1 MSYDDY
7 NDKHNFT
14 FRFDSN
20 DGERHLEMNVNELY
34 LYDIFARFKEF
45 LQGCGYEIN
54 GEIEVVEYNSER
66 DYDSGY
72 TLTETPK
79 HEPKFDFSNIPNN
92 NWPFGESKSASM
104 PKHSEHGWNE
114 WNNSYSLTTDGIPS
128 LTTFD
133 LTQIKPIDLSSL
145 TVTNLETGEVKPH
158 SEWAGLNKY
167 PTMAPLSSEQ
177 IQSWTT
183 EMPGTLGSAK
193 YNWSQYEGR

>member
-45 LQGCGYEIN
+45 LQGCGYEIH
-54 GEIEVVEYNSER
+54 GEIEEVEYNSP
-66 DYDSGY
+66 S
-72 TLTETPK
+72 TWTEPPK

-92 NWPFGESKSASM
+92 NWPFGELKTESIPA
-104 PKHSEHGWNE
+104 
-114 WNNSYSLTTDGIPS
+114 LTTA
-128 LTTFD
+128 D
-133 LTQIKPIDLSSL
+133 LAQIQSVDLSSL
-145 TVTNLETGEVKPH
+145 TVTDLSTLTTKSW
-158 SEWAGLNKY
+158 SEWSKPVNEY
-167 PTMAPLSSEQ
+167 PTMAPLTSEQ

>member
-54 GEIEVVEYNSER
+54 GEIEVVEYNSEQNYTS
-66 DYDSGY
+66 DDSGY
-72 TLTETPK
+72 RLDRPPTHETK
-79 HEPKFDFSNIPNN
+79 WDFSNIPNN
-92 NWPFGESKSASM
+92 NWPFGELKTQSIPA
-104 PKHSEHGWNE
+104 
-114 WNNSYSLTTDGIPS
+114 LTTA
-128 LTTFD
+128 D
-133 LTQIKPIDLSSL
+133 LAQIQSVDLSSW
-145 TVTNLETGEVKPH
+145 TVTDLSTLSTKSW
-158 SEWAGLNKY
+158 SEWSGTGINKY
-167 PTMAPLSSEQ
+167 PTMAPLTTEQ
-177 IQSWTT
+177 IYSWST

>member
-72 TLTETPK
+72 TLTEPPK

-92 NWPFGESKSASM
+92 NWPFGELKTESIPA
-104 PKHSEHGWNE
+104 
-114 WNNSYSLTTDGIPS
+114 LTTA
-128 LTTFD
+128 D
-133 LTQIKPIDLSSL
+133 LAQIQPVDLSSL
-145 TVTNLETGEVKPH
+145 TVTDLSTLTTKSW
-158 SEWAGLNKY
+158 SEWSKPVNEY
-167 PTMAPLSSEQ
+167 PTMAPLTSEQ
-177 IQSWTT
+177 VYSWST
-183 EMPGTLGSAK
+183 EMPGTLGGAK
-193 YNWSQYEGR
+193 VNFRTG

>member
-72 TLTETPK
+72 TLTEPPK

-92 NWPFGESKSASM
+92 NWPFGSLKTESIPA
-104 PKHSEHGWNE
+104 
-114 WNNSYSLTTDGIPS
+114 LTTA
-128 LTTFD
+128 D
-133 LTQIKPIDLSSL
+133 LAQIQPIDLSSL
-145 TVTNLETGEVKPH
+145 KVTNLETGEVKSH
-158 SEWAGLNKY
+158 FDWSSINKY
-167 PTMAPLSSEQ
+167 PTMAPLTSEQ
-177 IQSWTT
+177 VKSWTT

-193 YNWSQYEGR
+193 YNWPQYEGR

>member
-20 DGERHLEMNVNELY
+20 DGERHLEMNVNESY

-54 GEIEVVEYNSER
+54 GEIEVVEYNSP
-66 DYDSGY
+66 S
-72 TLTETPK
+72 TWTEPPK

-92 NWPFGESKSASM
+92 NWPFGALKTEGVG
-104 PKHSEHGWNE
+104 PVE
-114 WNNSYSLTTDGIPS
+114 WSPSSIPALTTA
-128 LTTFD
+128 D
-133 LTQIKPIDLSSL
+133 LAQIQSVDLSSL
-145 TVTNLETGEVKPH
+145 TVTDLSTLTTKSW
-158 SEWAGLNKY
+158 SEWSGTGINKY

-177 IQSWTT
+177 IQSWST
-183 EMPGTLGSAK
+183 EMPGTLGSEK

>member
-1 MSYDDY
+1 MSDDDY

-72 TLTETPK
+72 TLTEPPK
-79 HEPKFDFSNIPNN
+79 HESKFDFSNIPNN
-92 NWPFGESKSASM
+92 NWPFGELKTQSIPA
-104 PKHSEHGWNE
+104 
-114 WNNSYSLTTDGIPS
+114 LTTA
-128 LTTFD
+128 D
-133 LTQIKPIDLSSL
+133 LAQIQPVDLSSL
-145 TVTNLETGEVKPH
+145 TVTDLSTMTTKSWSDWSGI
-158 SEWAGLNKY
+158 NKY
-167 PTMAPLSSEQ
+167 PTMAPLTSEQ

-183 EMPGTLGSAK
+183 EMPGTLGGAK
-193 YNWSQYEGR
+193 VKF

>member
-45 LQGCGYEIN
+45 LQGCGYEIH

-72 TLTETPK
+72 TLTQPPK

-92 NWPFGESKSASM
+92 NWPFGALKTDAV
-104 PKHSEHGWNE
+104 GVVE
-114 WNNSYSLTTDGIPS
+114 WPPSSIPALTTA
-128 LTTFD
+128 D
-133 LTQIKPIDLSSL
+133 LAQIQSVDLSSW
-145 TVTNLETGEVKPH
+145 TVTDLSTLSTKSW
-158 SEWAGLNKY
+158 SEWSGTGINKY
-167 PTMAPLSSEQ
+167 PTMAPLSSKQ

>member
-45 LQGCGYEIN
+45 LQGCGYEIH

-72 TLTETPK
+72 TLTEPPK

-92 NWPFGESKSASM
+92 NWPFGDTKAQSIPA
-104 PKHSEHGWNE
+104 
-114 WNNSYSLTTDGIPS
+114 LTTA
-128 LTTFD
+128 D
-133 LTQIKPIDLSSL
+133 LAQIQSVDLSSL
-145 TVTNLETGEVKPH
+145 TVTDLSTLTTKSW
-158 SEWAGLNKY
+158 SEWSGTGINKY
-167 PTMAPLSSEQ
+167 PTMAPLTSEQ

>member
-72 TLTETPK
+72 TLTEPPK

-104 PKHSEHGWNE
+104 PKHSEHGWND
-114 WNNSYSLTTDGIPS
+114 WNNSYSLTTNGIPS
-128 LTTFD
+128 LTTV
-133 LTQIKPIDLSSL
+133 DLSSL
-145 TVTNLETGEVKPH
+145 TVTDLSTLTTKSW
-158 SEWAGLNKY
+158 SEWSKPVNEY
-167 PTMAPLSSEQ
+167 PTMAPLTSEQ
-177 IQSWTT
+177 VYSWST

-193 YNWSQYEGR
+193 VKF

>member
-72 TLTETPK
+72 TLTEPPK

-92 NWPFGESKSASM
+92 NWPFGELKTQSIPA
-104 PKHSEHGWNE
+104 
-114 WNNSYSLTTDGIPS
+114 LTTA
-128 LTTFD
+128 D
-133 LTQIKPIDLSSL
+133 LAQIQPVDLSSL
-145 TVTNLETGEVKPH
+145 TVTDLSTMTTKSWSDWSGI
-158 SEWAGLNKY
+158 NKY
-167 PTMAPLSSEQ
+167 PTMAPLTSEQ

-183 EMPGTLGSAK
+183 EMPGTLGGAK
-193 YNWSQYEGR
+193 VKF